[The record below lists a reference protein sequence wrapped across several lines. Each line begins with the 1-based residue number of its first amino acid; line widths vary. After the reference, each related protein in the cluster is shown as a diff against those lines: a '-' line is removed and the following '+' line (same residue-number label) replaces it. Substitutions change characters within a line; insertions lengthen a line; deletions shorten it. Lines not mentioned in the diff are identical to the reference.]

1 MEGRIVYKDDHTI
14 VINTPN
20 ARFLRVDEPIILHRQ
35 QADELVV
42 RPASTKEQA
51 ESNEAFCNPTTLK
64 EGLYLI
70 NANLPLRI
78 RHSESVFNSLIEM
91 NRLNRENLMFAK
103 QASVD
108 PIVPVYGESVIRF
121 TLASITPNEP
131 LYLVIDC
138 LEKMLRE
145 QLDGTILRQGQ
156 KLFIKANSALRHDA
170 CLTVVEIQ
178 GGFNSPQFVSH
189 PVRDDTEFLLLS
201 TPTELN

>member
-35 QADELVV
+35 QADELLI
-42 RPASTKEQA
+42 RPATNEQA
-51 ESNEAFCNPTTLK
+51 ESNDSFCNPTTLK

-78 RHSESVFNSLIEM
+78 RHSESVLNSVIQM
-91 NRLNRENLMFAK
+91 NRLNRENLMFVK
-103 QASVD
+103 HASVD
-108 PIVPVYGESVIRF
+108 PIIPLYGTSVIRF
-121 TLASITPNEP
+121 TLASITPSEP

-138 LEKMLRE
+138 LEKELRE

-170 CLTVVEIQ
+170 CMTIIEIQ
-178 GGFNSPQFVSH
+178 DGSDSLLSH
-189 PVRDDTEFLLLS
+189 PIRDDTEFILLS